1 MERPAAD
8 RRRRPGRRAAALAA
22 TALLLFGA
30 ACGDDDD
37 GGGGGDAAET
47 SSTAPPAG
55 PTAATE
61 PALTSL
67 AGTATCGD
75 YIRATKA
82 ARENATRAAL
92 IVVRHDA
99 GVERE
104 PSGEVRAEF
113 EKTVDAACALQPAL
127 PMLDVMAAVAGEN
140 RDAFLQ

>member
-1 MERPAAD
+1 MDPPAAD
-8 RRRRPGRRAAALAA
+8 RRRRRRQWASRGAALAA
-22 TALLLFGA
+22 AALLLFGA
-30 ACGDDDD
+30 SCGDGDDE
-37 GGGGGDAAET
+37 GAAAT

-55 PTAATE
+55 RTAATQ

-75 YIRATKA
+75 YVRATKA

-113 EKTVDAACALQPAL
+113 EKTVDAACGLQPAL

-140 RDAFLQ
+140 RDAFLK